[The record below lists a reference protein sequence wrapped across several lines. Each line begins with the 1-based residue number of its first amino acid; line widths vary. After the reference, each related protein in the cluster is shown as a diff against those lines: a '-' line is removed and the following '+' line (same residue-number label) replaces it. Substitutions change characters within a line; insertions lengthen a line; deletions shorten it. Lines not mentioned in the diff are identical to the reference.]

1 MFRKIVIIGAGGQ
14 ACEVIDTL
22 REASSL
28 SQIVGCV
35 SETKT
40 NATDVKLLGDL
51 SWLKGKDVAVVCAVA
66 DPVTRRRLVNR
77 IKKYKPLF
85 VSTRHPDGDAV
96 RRAGTIGAG
105 SIVTF
110 GCKVSRNVS
119 VGDHVLINP
128 GCIVGHD
135 VVIQDYVTL
144 CPGAIISGNVKLE
157 SGCFIGAG
165 AVILEKLTVGRGA
178 TVGAGAVVTKDVP
191 KGMTVAGVPAR
202 ELKGDDN

>member
-22 REASSL
+22 REASNL
-28 SQIVGCV
+28 SQIIGCV

-40 NATDVKLLGDL
+40 NTTDVKLLGSL

-77 IKKYKPLF
+77 VKRYKPLF
-85 VSTRHPDGDAV
+85 ISVRHPDSDMV
-96 RRAGTIGAG
+96 RRNGTIGVG
-105 SIVTF
+105 SVIAF
-110 GCKVSRNVS
+110 GCKISRNVQI
-119 VGDHVLINP
+119 GNHVLINP

-165 AVILEKLTVGRGA
+165 AIVLEKLTVGRGA

-191 KGMTVAGVPAR
+191 KGVTVVGVPAR
-202 ELKGDDN
+202 EIERDDN